1 MKTLKVLISFD
12 NSDRSVNPQ
21 DIFFLLRNGREKN
34 SGSNKTAEKNYI
46 HLFSTNGGGEGF
58 FMSSRNY
65 QTGQKLIP
73 FLLKSMIVLKYYL
86 SCVVTH
92 FIYSMEQ
99 LLCNRYNKCLNI
111 FEWDW

>member
-21 DIFFLLRNGREKN
+21 NIFFLLRNGRDGREKI
-34 SGSNKTAEKNYI
+34 GGGTIKQQRKIIYI
-46 HLFSTNGGGEGF
+46 FFSTNGGEEGF
-58 FMSSRNY
+58 FMISRNY

-86 SCVVTH
+86 S
-92 FIYSMEQ
+92 Y
-99 LLCNRYNKCLNI
+99 
-111 FEWDW
+111 